1 MEKFILAVLSLLVWP
16 VGIILYF
23 VERDKNREDAKMYL
37 VLGIIGLI
45 AFGGVAI
52 GR

>member
-23 VERDKNREDAKMYL
+23 TERGKNHEDAKMFL
-37 VLGIIGLI
+37 ILGIIGLI
-45 AFGGVAI
+45 FFGGIAL
-52 GR
+52 G